1 MLQVLNTT
9 PYPATLAVFPS
20 PGGVECAYAAVK
32 VSYDLSTG
40 VPQVAASQAM
50 FLASDVYWG
59 DPASSSLRAAADLT
73 LLKPSTDVLLL
84 GRAVAPAGPVQS
96 MEVAL
101 RVGTLSRRL
110 RVFGERVWQREGEG
124 WRPSAPKP
132 FERLPLR
139 WELAFGGQSRAHP
152 DHPPEAELRNPVGR
166 GFVASWDTDP
176 AGLPLPCIEDPEAL
190 LRHPHER
197 PEPAGMA
204 PVAAAWLG
212 RARHAGTYDAAWQKS
227 RAPYLPLDFDPRFF
241 HVAPPALI
249 APQRLVGGE
258 SVELDGMTG
267 GGRVGFTLPRPD
279 LHLAFDFAGR
289 HIAAEP
295 LLDTVLIEPD
305 MARLQ
310 MVWRAE
316 LAVDKHLL
324 KLRALH
330 VSGRAEV
337 IPS

>member
-1 MLQVLNTT
+1 MLQVVNTT

-20 PGGVECAYAAVK
+20 PSGVECAYAAVK
-32 VSYDLSTG
+32 ISYDLSTG
-40 VPQVAASQAM
+40 VPQLAASQAM

-59 DPASSSLRAAADLT
+59 DPASTSLRAAADLT

-84 GRAVAPAGPVQS
+84 GRAVAPAGPVPS

-110 RVFGERVWQREGEG
+110 RIFGERTWQREGEG
-124 WRPSAPKP
+124 WRPSAPQP

-139 WELAFGGQSRAHP
+139 WELAFGGTSRAHP
-152 DHPPEAELRNPVGR
+152 EHPPECEQRNPVGR

-176 AGLPLPCIEDPEAL
+176 AGLPLPCIEDPDAL

-204 PVAAAWLG
+204 PVAAGWLG
-212 RARHAGTYDAAWQKS
+212 RARHAGTYDAAWQKT

-241 HVAPPALI
+241 QVAPPGLV
-249 APQRLVGGE
+249 APVRLTGGE
-258 SVELDGMTG
+258 DVELEGVTG
-267 GGRVGFTLPRPD
+267 GGRVGFALPRPD
-279 LHLAFDFAGR
+279 LQMAFDFAGR
-289 HIAAEP
+289 HMAAAP

-330 VSGRAEV
+330 VSGHGEQA
-337 IPS
+337 P

>member
-32 VSYDLSTG
+32 ISYDLTTG

-124 WRPSAPKP
+124 WRPSAPRP

-204 PVAAAWLG
+204 PVAAAWAG

-241 HVAPPALI
+241 QVAPPALI

-337 IPS
+337 LPS

>member
-20 PGGVECAYAAVK
+20 PSGVECAYAAVK
-32 VSYDLSTG
+32 ISYDLTTG

-50 FLASDVYWG
+50 FLGADVYWG

-73 LLKPSTDVLLL
+73 LLKPSTDVLLI

-96 MEVAL
+96 MEVAV

-110 RVFGERVWQREGEG
+110 RVFGERVWQREGGG
-124 WRPSAPKP
+124 WRPTAPKP

-152 DHPPEAELRNPVGR
+152 DHPPEADLRNPVGR

-176 AGLPLPCIEDPEAL
+176 VGVPLPCIEDPEAL
-190 LRHPHER
+190 LCHPHER

-204 PVAAAWLG
+204 PVTAAWLG

-241 HVAPPALI
+241 QVAPPALI

-258 SVELDGMTG
+258 TVELQGMTG
-267 GGRVGFTLPRPD
+267 GGRAGFALPRPD
-279 LHLAFDFAGR
+279 LHMAFDFAGR

-330 VSGRAEV
+330 VSGRAE
-337 IPS
+337 PAS

>member
-241 HVAPPALI
+241 QVAPPALI

>member
-32 VSYDLSTG
+32 ISYDLSTG
-40 VPQVAASQAM
+40 VPQPAASQAM

-59 DPASSSLRAAADLT
+59 DPAGSALRAAADIT

-197 PEPAGMA
+197 PEPAGVA

-241 HVAPPALI
+241 QVAPPALI

-258 SVELDGMTG
+258 AVELDGVTG

-316 LAVDKHLL
+316 LVVDKHLL

-330 VSGRAEV
+330 VSGRGESV
-337 IPS
+337 S